1 MSQLFSLAGKRVLL
15 TGSARGI
22 GFLLARGLAEAGAE
36 VIINATTE
44 GGAEQGEAKL
54 RELGYHARSKAFD
67 VTQSA
72 QVQQAVEEIESQWG
86 AIDILVNNAGI
97 QRRRP
102 FLEFPEQDWNDVI
115 AVNQTAVFLVS
126 QTVAKRMVQRQRG
139 KIINI
144 GSMQSELGR
153 DTITP
158 YAASKGAVTM
168 LTRGMC
174 VELARHNIQ
183 VNAIAPGYFVTEMT
197 QTLADDPAFT
207 GWLTKR
213 TPAARWGKPEELIG
227 AAVFL
232 ASGASDFVNG
242 HLLFVDGGMRVA
254 V

>member
-1 MSQLFSLAGKRVLL
+1 MTTLFSLANKRVLI
-15 TGSARGI
+15 TGSGRGI
-22 GFLLARGLAEAGAE
+22 GFLMAKGLAEAGAE
-36 VIINATTE
+36 VIINATTQD
-44 GGAEQGEAKL
+44 GADKAAAALQQQGFKA
-54 RELGYHARSKAFD
+54 HAVAFD

-72 QVQQAVEEIESQWG
+72 AVNAAVEKIESEIG
-86 AIDILVNNAGI
+86 PIDVLVNNAGI

-126 QTVAKRMVQRQRG
+126 QAVARQMVTRKQG

-183 VNAIAPGYFVTEMT
+183 VNGIAPGYFKTEMT
-197 QTLADDPAFT
+197 QALADDEAFT
-207 GWLTKR
+207 SWLCKR
-213 TPAARWGKPEELIG
+213 TPAARWGNPEELIG

-232 ASGASDFVNG
+232 ASKASDFVNG